1 MEIFCALAQTEAQG
15 ALQAAEVRQKGLKK
29 QLAEEK
35 RKLASME
42 KEAGGLA
49 QQLQRE
55 QRQVDDCSA
64 RLAPAWQLFTASY
77 EDPLSDTSHP
87 AHHANTLPIQP
98 EWQHRLQTG

>member
-1 MEIFCALAQTEAQG
+1 MLTAHVGTVCACAQTEAQG

-35 RKLASME
+35 RKLASKE

-55 QRQVDDCSA
+55 QRQVDECSA
-64 RLAPAWQLFTASY
+64 RSAPAWQ
-77 EDPLSDTSHP
+77 PLPHLMRP
-87 AHHANTLPIQP
+87 L
-98 EWQHRLQTG
+98 E

>member
-1 MEIFCALAQTEAQG
+1 LLPAHVISICALAQTEAQG

-35 RKLASME
+35 RKLASKE

-55 QRQVDDCSA
+55 QRQVDECSA
-64 RLAPAWQLFTASY
+64 RLAPAWQSLHRMR
-77 EDPLSDTSHP
+77 PL
-87 AHHANTLPIQP
+87 
-98 EWQHRLQTG
+98 E